1 MLEQG
6 SRYYSVETQEIEQ
19 NGRTTRYLRR
29 RFLPQT
35 LTQTT
40 LFEHTATESDRL
52 DQIAAQGYGDPL
64 QAYRL
69 LDANAVL
76 HPREL
81 LSVGRRIRI
90 ALSGL

>member
-1 MLEQG
+1 MLEQS
-6 SRYYSVETQEIEQ
+6 SRYYSVATQEIEQ
-19 NGRTTRYLRR
+19 NGRTIRFLRR

-35 LTQTT
+35 ATQTT

-52 DQIAAQGYGDPL
+52 DLIAVQGYGDPL

-90 ALSGL
+90 SLSGL